1 MINKKAGT
9 MEGWMYGLMLAMIFV
24 IIFSV
29 VVLPSM
35 NTEHSGNYQV
45 EGLPT
50 DDLEES
56 LQSVSS
62 SMNEKIAEGDV
73 SFLGALGMTLST
85 SWDMVVGV
93 FKAVAIFL
101 TGGWIMTICTMM
113 RLPDMLAFLL
123 IGIYNLAIG
132 FILLRIIFKS
142 RV

>member
-1 MINKKAGT
+1 MINKQGAT
-9 MEGWMYGLMLAMIFV
+9 MEGWMYGLMLAMVFV

-29 VVLPSM
+29 VVLPGL
-35 NTEHSGNYQV
+35 NTTYSEDYNV

-50 DDLEES
+50 ES
-56 LQSVSS
+56 LESSLESVSG
-62 SMNEKIAEGDV
+62 SMNEKIASGDV

-85 SWDMVVGV
+85 SWDMIVGV
-93 FKAVAIFL
+93 FQAIAIFL

-113 RLPDMLAFLL
+113 KLPEMFAFLL

-132 FILLRIIFKS
+132 FIVLRIIFKV